1 MLRVNIKGTGAKRTY
16 TFDERVVVA
25 DDGSLIGE
33 SGQQDGR
40 LLAIAGK
47 TLKAAD
53 VQALGVATQ
62 LDASVEEPKPK
73 TKAKAEPVAEPKA
86 PRKGRSR
93 KKDK

>member
-73 TKAKAEPVAEPKA
+73 PSEVKAEPVAEPK
-86 PRKGRSR
+86 PRRRGRSR
-93 KKDK
+93 RKK